1 MKIVVDTNLLIDFSH
16 SGKSRKGIE
25 NSLWLNLLE
34 YCKREGHQLI
44 LPSVVVFEF
53 FSGEEMAD
61 QDKQNKADFLLKDLL
76 IVDFDAK
83 IAKKAA
89 DLYRKY
95 KKSINILDY
104 FLAATAMNVGGEL
117 ATLNSKHFKI
127 FKDLKLFDFKKLD
140 KV

>member
-1 MKIVVDTNLLIDFSH
+1 MKIVVDTNLLIEFSR
-16 SGKSRKGIE
+16 SGKSRKEME
-25 NSLWLNLLE
+25 NSLLLNLSE

-44 LPSVVVFEF
+44 LSSVVVFEF
-53 FSGEEMAD
+53 FSGEEMAN
-61 QDKQNKADFLLKDLL
+61 QDKQNKADLLLKDVL
-76 IVDFDAK
+76 IVNFNEK

-104 FLAATAMNVGGEL
+104 FLAATAIITEGEL
-117 ATLNSKHFKI
+117 ATLNFKHFKL
-127 FKDLKLFDFKKLD
+127 FEDLKLFDFKRLD